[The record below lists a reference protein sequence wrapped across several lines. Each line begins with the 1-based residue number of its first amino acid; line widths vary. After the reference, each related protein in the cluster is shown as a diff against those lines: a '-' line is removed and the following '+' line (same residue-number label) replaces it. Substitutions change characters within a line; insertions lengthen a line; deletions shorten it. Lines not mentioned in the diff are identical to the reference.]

1 MSSEHH
7 VVLAR
12 ENNFL
17 VEIWVSCVFPHDLMR
32 RLIPKH

>member
-1 MSSEHH
+1 MSGHE

-17 VEIWVSCVFPHDLMR
+17 VEIWVSSVFPDDLIR
-32 RLIPKH
+32 RLILKP

>member
-1 MSSEHH
+1 MSGHQ

-17 VEIWVSCVFPHDLMR
+17 VEIWVSYVFPDDLMR
-32 RLIPKH
+32 LLIPKH